1 MNSFEDDAFEYDED
15 DVTQLANDAH
25 WFKYIAE
32 VINEDF
38 NRQLHVDRSQ
48 QLLVD
53 NALKRIISV
62 IKRIK

>member
-1 MNSFEDDAFEYDED
+1 MNSFEDDPFDDENN
-15 DVTQLANDAH
+15 VTKLVNDAH

-32 VINEDF
+32 VINEDH

-48 QLLVD
+48 QLLID

-62 IKRIK
+62 ITSIK